1 MKTLWDTVWSLTLAP
16 QGPSVKN
23 DSYPIMRDDAIISRT
38 YKDAG
43 VDIDAGSRLV
53 DALKPLA
60 RATRRPGAD
69 SDLGGFGAVFD
80 LKPLGYRDPLLV
92 AGTDGVG
99 TKLRIAIEAGRLE
112 TVGIDLVAM
121 CVNDLVVQGAEP
133 LFFLDYYATG
143 ALSVADAT
151 RVIGGIAE
159 GCRTAGAALIGG
171 ETAEMPGMYAGADFD
186 LAGFALGI
194 VERERL
200 LTGAAARPGDV
211 VLGLGA
217 SGPHSN
223 GYSLIRKIVSESG
236 LGYDAPAPFA
246 TDDELDTPSL
256 GEALLVPTR
265 IYVRP
270 CLEALSAGGVHALAH
285 ITGGGLVENIPRVLP
300 GEVTAVIDAGRW
312 PLPPVF
318 RWLMETGKVVP
329 REMARTFNCGIGMVV
344 AVAPDRA
351 GTLRD
356 IFETHGLSVHEIG
369 RLEPREAAAIR
380 FENLDAWQ
388 RD

>member
-1 MKTLWDTVWSLTLAP
+1 
-16 QGPSVKN
+16 
-23 DSYPIMRDDAIISRT
+23 MRDDAIISRT

-159 GCRTAGAALIGG
+159 GCKTAGAALIGG

-380 FENLDAWQ
+380 FENLEAWQ